1 MRCGDAMKARDKR
14 RHLQETSETEIK
26 REKMK
31 YRQKQDG
38 IRKIRLLSGGTT
50 ENMQKTHRN
59 ITEKSINFD

>member
-1 MRCGDAMKARDKR
+1 MKARDKR

-50 ENMQKTHRN
+50 ENTPKYHRKVN
-59 ITEKSINFD
+59 KF

>member
-50 ENMQKTHRN
+50 ENTPKYHRKVN
-59 ITEKSINFD
+59 KF